1 MIPGGFQY
9 FLDDFWNFQNVHQ
22 IWTRAP
28 CMHHQKITPAKNPNS
43 EGNEIYCGPLTVNM
57 GALRCL
63 LSFNCQH
70 ECNEGFVKPVAAA
83 AVPGAPAALVAL
95 AAAPYS

>member
-1 MIPGGFQY
+1 
-9 FLDDFWNFQNVHQ
+9 
-22 IWTRAP
+22 
-28 CMHHQKITPAKNPNS
+28 
-43 EGNEIYCGPLTVNM
+43 M

-83 AVPGAPAALVAL
+83 AAVPGAPAALVAL